1 MRIRL
6 SNLGHGDAG
15 VQQKARRSSPTN
27 RLQPRTSIHVA
38 PPEEPSH
45 QTNKMNG
52 AARDKEM
59 EVSRNT
65 HDQEFHEF
73 FAPAKEA
80 KDRTEQGLGWDNDF
94 GWLMNKPSTRV
105 GIK

>member
-1 MRIRL
+1 MI
-6 SNLGHGDAG
+6 NK
-15 VQQKARRSSPTN
+15 KARRSSPTN

-38 PPEEPSH
+38 TPEESSH
-45 QTNKMNG
+45 QTIKMNG

-65 HDQEFHEF
+65 HDKEFHKC

-80 KDRTEQGLGWDNDF
+80 KDRTEQGL
-94 GWLMNKPSTRV
+94 V
-105 GIK
+105 

>member
-15 VQQKARRSSPTN
+15 VQQKARRPSPTN
-27 RLQPRTSIHVA
+27 WLQPRTSIHVA
-38 PPEEPSH
+38 TSEESSH
-45 QTNKMNG
+45 QTINMNH
-52 AARDKEM
+52 AARDKDM

-65 HDQEFHEF
+65 HNQEFHYF

-80 KDRTEQGLGWDNDF
+80 KDRTEQGLEQ
-94 GWLMNKPSTRV
+94 RR
-105 GIK
+105 